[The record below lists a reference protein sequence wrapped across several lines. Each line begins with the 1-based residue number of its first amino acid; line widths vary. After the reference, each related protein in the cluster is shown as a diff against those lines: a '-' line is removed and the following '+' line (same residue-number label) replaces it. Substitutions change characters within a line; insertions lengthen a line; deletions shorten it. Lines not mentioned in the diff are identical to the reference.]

1 MEELI
6 SVIVPAY
13 NVEAYLA
20 KGLDSILAQSYRNIE
35 IVVVDDGSKDGT
47 AGIIDQ
53 YARMNPER
61 VIALHIPNGG
71 VTRARLAGV
80 KIAHG
85 TWIGFMD
92 ADDYIEP
99 GMYEHLMANAQA
111 YDADISQCGY
121 QLVLPD
127 EVVYYYDT
135 GRMVQQDTQA
145 GTTALLDGS
154 YIEPGLCNKLFRK
167 TLFHGLY
174 QSKKMELDIRNNED
188 LLMNYYLFREAKR
201 IVYEDFCPYHYLL
214 RVDSATT
221 QQLNEHKL
229 KDPMKVLRI
238 LLEETKENED
248 QYAAVHRRYIRL
260 LCNNATMQSGRSP
273 ELIKPY
279 RKEMRK
285 ELRRELPGILTDA
298 HYGVRLKMLA
308 LCAGMLPSMYA
319 WIHQAHIRLRGLD
332 KTRNLKKQG
341 DERNGTNQRDRSDL

>member
-13 NVEAYLA
+13 NVETYLA
-20 KGLDSILAQSYRNIE
+20 KSLDSILSQSYRNIE
-35 IVVVDDGSKDGT
+35 VVVVDDGSKDGT

-53 YARMNPER
+53 YARMNPGK
-61 VIALHIPNGG
+61 VVALYIPNGG
-71 VTRARLAGV
+71 VTHARLTGV
-80 KIAHG
+80 QAAHG

-99 GMYEHLMANAQA
+99 CMYERLMANAQA
-111 YDADISQCGY
+111 FEADISQCGY

-127 EVVYYYDT
+127 EVVYYYNT
-135 GRMVQQDTQA
+135 GRMEQQDAQR
-145 GTTALLDGS
+145 GVTALLDGS

-188 LLMNYYLFREAKR
+188 LLMNFFLFREAKR

-238 LLEETKENED
+238 LLEETKENEE
-248 QYAAVHRRYIRL
+248 QYMAVRRRYIRL
-260 LCNNATMQSGRSP
+260 LCNNATMLLGCSP

-279 RKEMRK
+279 RKEMRR
-285 ELRRELPGILTDA
+285 ELRQELPGILAGT
-298 HYGVRLKMLA
+298 HYGTRLKMLA
-308 LCAGMLPSMYA
+308 LCAGILPSLYA
-319 WIHQAHIRLRGLD
+319 WIHQAHIRLNGLD
-332 KTRNLKKQG
+332 KTWNLKKQG
-341 DERNGTNQRDRSDL
+341 DEPHGSHQRDRSGL